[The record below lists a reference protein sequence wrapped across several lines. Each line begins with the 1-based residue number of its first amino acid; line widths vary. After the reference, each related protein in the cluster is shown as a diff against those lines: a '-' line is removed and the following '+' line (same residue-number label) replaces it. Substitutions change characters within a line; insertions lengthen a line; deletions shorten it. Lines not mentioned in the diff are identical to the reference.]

1 MGMGLVKFVILIVVF
16 WMILKIKMNAVL
28 ICIMDAVVSFFV
40 LHVFKLT

>member
-1 MGMGLVKFVILIVVF
+1 MGMGLVKFVILIVF